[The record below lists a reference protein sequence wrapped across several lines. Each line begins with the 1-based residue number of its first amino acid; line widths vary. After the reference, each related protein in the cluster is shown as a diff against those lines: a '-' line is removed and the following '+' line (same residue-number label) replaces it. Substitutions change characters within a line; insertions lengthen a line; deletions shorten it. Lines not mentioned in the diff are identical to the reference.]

1 MPRTR
6 TTKPARPLKRTSNHL
21 RSSLSANGAARAI
34 GQDMINDVPQLPHYQ
49 EVIPTLRITD
59 YRLSRAFYTAL
70 LGFRVDWEHCY
81 DPETAVFMQISRAG
95 MLIFLTQH
103 EGDCQVGGLV
113 HFFVPDVDALHAEL
127 CRRGTPV
134 KESPHMGIE
143 GHRMMTLVDPDGNQ
157 LRICTR
163 STK

>member
-6 TTKPARPLKRTSNHL
+6 TTKPAQHFGRTTNHVPTG
-21 RSSLSANGAARAI
+21 LSANGAAQAV
-34 GQDMINDVPQLPHYQ
+34 GQDTTNEVPQTPKCQ
-49 EVIPTLRITD
+49 QVIPTLRISD
-59 YRLSRAFYTAL
+59 YRISKAFYAAL
-70 LGFRVDWEHCY
+70 LGFRVDWEHCF
-81 DPETAVFMQISRAG
+81 DPEMAVFMQVSRDG
-95 MLIFLTQH
+95 MAIYLTEH
-103 EGDCQVGGLV
+103 TSDCEIGGLV
-113 HFFVPDVDALHAEL
+113 HFFVPDVDAWHAEF
-127 CRRGTPV
+127 RQRGTPV

>member
-34 GQDMINDVPQLPHYQ
+34 GQDMINDVPQLPQ
-49 EVIPTLRITD
+49 CQQVIPTLRITD
-59 YRLSRAFYTAL
+59 YRLSRACYTHL
-70 LGFRVDWEHCY
+70 FGFQVEWEHCH
-81 DPETAVFMQISRAG
+81 DPETAVLIKISRDG
-95 MLIFLTQH
+95 MVLYLTQH
-103 EGDCQVGGLV
+103 EGDCRVGGLV
-113 HFFVPDVDALHAEL
+113 HFFVPDVDGWYAEL

-134 KESPHMGIE
+134 KESPRMGIE
-143 GHRMMTLVDPDGNQ
+143 GFRMMTLVDPDGNQ